1 MCNDQ
6 SLSLRVEVK
15 VSDIVDERA
24 IDAHKKMNK
33 NE

>member
-15 VSDIVDERA
+15 VSGDIVDERA
-24 IDAHKKMNK
+24 IDAHKKE